1 MTRRCGVILQR
12 KHACLC
18 SRAFR
23 CFILN
28 RSMSGPLLVGF
39 LALSQLNLTVIL
51 RSRYHHHFHFAVEE
65 TEAQRG

>member
-39 LALSQLNLTVIL
+39 LALSQLNLTVIDL
-51 RSRYHHHFHFAVEE
+51 ENLKLDALPSLLNS
-65 TEAQRG
+65 